1 MLRLLLAARAPLPA
15 RPATAAADGTFSIQ
29 GSTIVYDGDAGVDQI
44 AGFDTGTSIRFTRFG
59 GAALRRRG
67 PVHP

>member
-1 MLRLLLAARAPLPA
+1 MLRLPLAPRRRPPARA
-15 RPATAAADGTFSIQ
+15 RDGGGRGTFSVQ

-59 GAALRRRG
+59 GADLG
-67 PVHP
+67 GGLPVHR